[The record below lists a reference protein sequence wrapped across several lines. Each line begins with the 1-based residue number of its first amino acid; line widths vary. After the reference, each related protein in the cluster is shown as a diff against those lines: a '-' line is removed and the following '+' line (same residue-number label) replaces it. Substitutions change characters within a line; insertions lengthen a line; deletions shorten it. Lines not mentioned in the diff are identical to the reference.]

1 MATGSMETKG
11 FFAALFDFGFTSFI
25 TLRFLKVIY
34 AILVGLILLFG
45 LVFLLAGLSRGG
57 GEAFATILLAPLGT
71 LLYLIFTRISMEVIA
86 VFFRIGEHT
95 ETMAASLT
103 GRTPPPA
110 ATGYGGGFPGAP
122 TGPSTPTI

>member
-34 AILVGLILLFG
+34 AVLVGLILLFG
-45 LVFLLAGLSRGG
+45 VVFLLVGLSRGG
-57 GEAFATILLAPLGT
+57 GAAVASIVLAPLAT
-71 LLYLIFTRISMEVIA
+71 LLYLIMVRIYMELVA
-86 VFFRIGEHT
+86 MFFRIGENT
-95 ETMAASLT
+95 AVMAAHLT
-103 GRTPPPA
+103 GQAPPPA
-110 ATGYGGGFPGAP
+110 TPGYGSFPGAP